1 MTLNFPSSHSLEV
14 KNRMFSSLD
23 SKEINYSDE
32 VIEISS
38 LLQKDL
44 EPLSELL
51 EFSDEQIKTLGIF
64 KG

>member
-1 MTLNFPSSHSLEV
+1 
-14 KNRMFSSLD
+14 MFSSLD

-51 EFSDEQIKTLGIF
+51 EFSDEQIKTLGIL
-64 KG
+64 KDS